1 MIDTSPIADQSDIS
15 IHAPLAGCDRAA
27 DVLPYDFLI
36 FQSTHPL
43 RGATMLLCPLAGGCI
58 DFNPRTPC
66 GVRRHRE
73 GDVYPSQD
81 DFNPRT
87 PCGVRPGRTVT
98 VSGFVLFQSTH
109 PLRGATGSLHPV
121 YLYTYYFNP
130 RTPCGVRLGGTIAPP
145 KGLYISIHA
154 PLAGCDAKFDSRL
167 QNHGISI
174 HAPLAG
180 CDAGLKRCRASGSTI
195 SIHAPL
201 AGCDDDGNI
210 TARELSTFQST
221 HPLRGATAAG
231 SGPDD
236 AFVISI
242 HAPLA
247 GCDALMTSLRASKR
261 ISIHAPLA
269 GCDLDL

>member
-1 MIDTSPIADQSDIS
+1 MRPSGRGTGSPY
-15 IHAPLAGCDRAA
+15 H
-27 DVLPYDFLI
+27 
-36 FQSTHPL
+36 
-43 RGATMLLCPLAGGCI
+43 
-58 DFNPRTPC
+58 
-66 GVRRHRE
+66 
-73 GDVYPSQD
+73 

-121 YLYTYYFNP
+121 YLYTYDFNP

-167 QNHGISI
+167 QNHG
-174 HAPLAG
+174 
-180 CDAGLKRCRASGSTI
+180 I

>member
-66 GVRRHRE
+66 GVR
-73 GDVYPSQD
+73 PS
-81 DFNPRT
+81 
-87 PCGVRPGRTVT
+87 GR
-98 VSGFVLFQSTH
+98 G
-109 PLRGATGSLHPV
+109 TGSPYHD
-121 YLYTYYFNP
+121 FNP